1 MPVRYA
7 DPEELASL
15 LGTMVPD
22 ASISVE
28 QGGLMVRGTPG
39 QIDLVKELFAE
50 LDVPLSEVSLDVHLV
65 VWEGVAPAQLWVE
78 DLPGGLVAGSL
89 HGGVVEVDRQA
100 LARAFGSANL
110 LLHKTFPANLGESG
124 RLSLSASESDVQ
136 IELWYRPVFREP
148 NKIQSHIQ
156 IAIVGTRRPYTF
168 HRDFK
173 DGETVCIKGF
183 LPTQNV
189 RGEAA
194 EVVLMLTPH
203 LMR

>member
-1 MPVRYA
+1 MTSAAISRGFCLVFLCVQVFACPAYAQDWFLSRTEQLLPVRYA

-39 QIDLVKELFAE
+39 QIDLV
-50 LDVPLSEVSLDVHLV
+50 
-65 VWEGVAPAQLWVE
+65 
-78 DLPGGLVAGSL
+78 
-89 HGGVVEVDRQA
+89 
-100 LARAFGSANL
+100 

>member
-7 DPEELASL
+7 DAEELASL

-28 QGGLMVRGTPG
+28 EGGLMVRGTAG
-39 QIDLVKELFAE
+39 QMDLVKELFAE
-50 LDVPLSEVSLDVHLV
+50 LDVPLSEVILDVHLV
-65 VWEGVAPAQLWVE
+65 VWEGVVPAQFWAE
-78 DLPGGLVAGSL
+78 DLPGGLMAGSL
-89 HGGVVEVDRQA
+89 RGGVVEVDRQA

-110 LLHKTFPANLGESG
+110 LAHKTFPANFGESG
-124 RLSLSASESDVQ
+124 WLSLSALESDAQ
-136 IELWYRPVFREP
+136 IEIWYRPVFREP

-156 IAIVGTRRPYTF
+156 IAIIGTRRPYTF
-168 HRDFK
+168 QRVFK

-183 LPTQNV
+183 LPTQNL
-189 RGEAA
+189 RGEEA